1 MVPTVRPSA
10 NTSIFAPARCGVEPL
25 ARTTVT
31 SAAALAARERIG
43 GGGQDLFVQIEDLD
57 LGLLL
62 QRGDELVRLGLLLL
76 VR

>member
-31 SAAALAARERIG
+31 SAAASPRASASAAAARTSSFR
-43 GGGQDLFVQIEDLD
+43 
-57 LGLLL
+57 
-62 QRGDELVRLGLLLL
+62 
-76 VR
+76 